1 VPFGRKP
8 KTLPA
13 VLSGEEVVRLLSCVK
28 SLKQG
33 TICLTRLF
41 PGVLVGKGWT
51 DGLKPGLVC

>member
-1 VPFGRKP
+1 
-8 KTLPA
+8 
-13 VLSGEEVVRLLSCVK
+13 VK